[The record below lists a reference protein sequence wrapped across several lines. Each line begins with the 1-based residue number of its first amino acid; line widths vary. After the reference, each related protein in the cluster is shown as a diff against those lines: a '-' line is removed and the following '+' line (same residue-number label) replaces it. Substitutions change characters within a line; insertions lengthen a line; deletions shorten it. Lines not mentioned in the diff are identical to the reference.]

1 MTKPTV
7 DLADTI
13 ASWRTKTNTISD
25 NVGDPSLLTTST
37 DSSTV
42 AAINEL
48 VGRVDSD
55 DTWILSVYNTLGAR
69 IDSADSSLTS
79 LVGLLG
85 DLTTTDKGSIVEAVN
100 EINRRLPDIY
110 DNTGTLLNT

>member
-42 AAINEL
+42 SAINEL
-48 VGRVDSD
+48 VGRIDNTDSD
-55 DTWILSVYNTLGAR
+55 IGTLANLNT
-69 IDSADSSLTS
+69 ADRSSLVS
-79 LVGLLG
+79 
-85 DLTTTDKGSIVEAVN
+85 AVN
-100 EINRRLPDIY
+100 ELDRRIPDVY

>member
-42 AAINEL
+42 SAINEL
-48 VGRVDSD
+48 VGRIDNVDSD
-55 DTWILSVYNTLGAR
+55 IGTLASLNTTDR
-69 IDSADSSLTS
+69 SSLVS
-79 LVGLLG
+79 
-85 DLTTTDKGSIVEAVN
+85 AVN
-100 EINRRLPDIY
+100 ELDRRIPDVY